1 MATFSEARDADITR
15 HDGIDLDFIL
25 LLSLSLY
32 SAQNCMNKLYE
43 LYEL

>member
-25 LLSLSLY
+25 LLSTLY
-32 SAQNCMNKLYE
+32 KTV
-43 LYEL
+43 